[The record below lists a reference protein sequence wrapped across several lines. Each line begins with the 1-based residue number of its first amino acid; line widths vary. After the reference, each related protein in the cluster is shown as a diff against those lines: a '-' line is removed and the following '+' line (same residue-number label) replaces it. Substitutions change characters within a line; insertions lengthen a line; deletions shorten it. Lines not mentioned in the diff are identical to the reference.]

1 MEQARFCHVPG
12 KPILVCSFLLILG
25 VGCQAPAQVDASP
38 PRAKLPAF
46 TELADGWN
54 GIVPGGETSCA
65 VTRDFRFYA
74 LRGDPTRLLLY
85 LTGGGACWNGR
96 DCDPNAERSAVYV
109 SGRSEPRAGPVP
121 RYPRAAQ
128 PENPFAGYSA
138 VWVPACTGDVY
149 LGDHDTTYTI
159 ANATV
164 REMLSVLGATRE
176 RIRKEL

>member
-96 DCDPNAERSAVYV
+96 DCDPNAQDPLYTSRVGPNREP
-109 SGRSEPRAGPVP
+109 GRFRGILELRNPK
-121 RYPRAAQ
+121 
-128 PENPFAGYSA
+128 NPFAGYSA